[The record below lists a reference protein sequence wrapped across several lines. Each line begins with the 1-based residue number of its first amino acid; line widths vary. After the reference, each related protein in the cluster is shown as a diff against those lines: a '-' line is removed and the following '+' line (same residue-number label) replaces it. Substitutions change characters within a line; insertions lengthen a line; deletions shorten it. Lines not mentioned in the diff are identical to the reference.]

1 MIQNPYESPK
11 DTSSPIVD
19 EKRHRSTIGRWAVLL
34 LTLIAVVGTVDLSRT
49 GAYFTS
55 GGLLFAG
62 LCLPAFV
69 ISAIAYAVRPNG
81 WWAIVAAINLAL
93 MVYLVA
99 YWFFLLR

>member
-1 MIQNPYESPK
+1 MNPYESPK
-11 DTSSPIVD
+11 ETSSTSVG
-19 EKRHRSTIGRWAVLL
+19 EKRRRNKIGEWAILL
-34 LTLIAVVGTVDLSRT
+34 LTLIAFGGTVDLSRT

-69 ISAIAYAVRPNG
+69 VSAVAYAVRPNG

-99 YWFFLLR
+99 YWFFLVR